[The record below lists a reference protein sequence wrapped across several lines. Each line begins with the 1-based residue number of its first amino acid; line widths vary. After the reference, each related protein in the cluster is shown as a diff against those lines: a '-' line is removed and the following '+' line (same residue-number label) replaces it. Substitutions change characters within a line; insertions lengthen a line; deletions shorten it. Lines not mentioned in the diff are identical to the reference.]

1 MPRGKELEQLPMTDS
16 APGAGKNASQFDREV
31 LESIVSKEQPQP
43 SEIERENEDMI
54 LRQEG
59 CFLP

>member
-1 MPRGKELEQLPMTDS
+1 MPRGKKLEQLPMAHS

-54 LRQEG
+54 
-59 CFLP
+59 